1 MTRLYVIIGLL
12 ILIAVLLTGCSWIN
26 RFFTVNST
34 DKPITF
40 ELKLRYPI
48 EPASIFYSKEFALY
62 EGDGKKV
69 NYDKQTTIKPDTMEN
84 RSHMKIIIPAH
95 STLEFG
101 SLFNDTYDK
110 YNQLFINGHV
120 FSLEELNII
129 ESDKET
135 RIIPSTF
142 DKYFKKGNT
151 GDVFYFVK

>member
-1 MTRLYVIIGLL
+1 MTRSYALIGLF
-12 ILIAVLLTGCSWIN
+12 VLTTLLFTGCSWVN

-40 ELKLRYPI
+40 ELKLKYPI
-48 EPASIFYSKEFALY
+48 DPASIFYSKEFALY

-69 NYDKQTTIKPDTMEN
+69 NYQKQTTIKPDTLEN

-101 SLFNDTYDK
+101 SLFNDTYDR

-120 FSLEELNII
+120 FSMEELNII
-129 ESDKET
+129 SGDKT
-135 RIIPSTF
+135 IHMIPSTF
-142 DKYFKKGNT
+142 DKYYKKASDAN
-151 GDVFYFVK
+151 VFYFVK